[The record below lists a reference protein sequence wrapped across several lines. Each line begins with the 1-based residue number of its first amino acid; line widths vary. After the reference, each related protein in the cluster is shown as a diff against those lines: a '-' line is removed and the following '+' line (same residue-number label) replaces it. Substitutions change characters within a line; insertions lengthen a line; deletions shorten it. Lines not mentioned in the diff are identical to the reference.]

1 MSCFPNSTTSAC
13 GTPTC
18 YFSVDQL
25 GSTRLVLNGSGV
37 ATEMI
42 DYQPFGEE
50 IRQGVGGRGS
60 LYPAGFPNAVLG
72 RRSEGT
78 PRPSLVFGV
87 AVDTPVQ
94 KP

>member
-1 MSCFPNSTTSAC
+1 MRKTVRTQYLVTDP
-13 GTPTC
+13 
-18 YFSVDQL
+18 L
-25 GSTRLVLNGSGV
+25 GSTRMVLNGSGV

-42 DYQPFGEE
+42 DYRPFGEE

-78 PRPSLVFGV
+78 PRPSLVFS
-87 AVDTPVQ
+87 DSFLWPT
-94 KP
+94 